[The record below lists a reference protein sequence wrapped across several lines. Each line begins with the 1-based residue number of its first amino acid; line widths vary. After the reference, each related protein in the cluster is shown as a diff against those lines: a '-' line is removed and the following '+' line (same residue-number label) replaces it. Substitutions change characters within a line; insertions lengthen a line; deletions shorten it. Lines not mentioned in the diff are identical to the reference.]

1 MSARSDQ
8 IPTMSTYSLVRSR
21 PVPNAPPVLDSG
33 QRAVV
38 DHAGGPLL
46 VLAGPGTGKTTTLVE
61 AVVDRIVRQG
71 LTPEQVL
78 VLTFSRK
85 SAEEMRDRIT
95 ARLART
101 TSTPLSSTF
110 HAFCYGLIGR
120 YRPADAFDV
129 PLRLLSAPEQD
140 IRLRELLAGSRTSGK
155 VTWPASV
162 RAALSTKG
170 LAAEVRA
177 ALAHAR
183 EQGLESADLIEA
195 GQASDRP
202 EWTALGAFFDEY
214 LDVLDAEGVVDYA
227 ELVHRAVLLAERP
240 DVRRELRRDF
250 AAVFV
255 DEYQDTDPA
264 QVRLLQ
270 AVAGQ
275 GRDLVVVGDP
285 DQSIYAF
292 RGADVRGIMRFP
304 QEFARTDGTP
314 APVIALGTTRR
325 FGERLLTASRRV
337 AAGLGVPGT
346 LDRDT
351 FDVFRNPT
359 AASNRYGPGRVEVL
373 TFSSAGAEVEQVAD
387 ILRRSH
393 LEDGLGWSEMAV
405 LVRSGV
411 RSIPSLRR
419 ALVASGVP
427 VEVAADE
434 LPLRQEPAVRPLL
447 LALRVCSD
455 PSSLTPEIARELLVS
470 PLGGFDAA
478 DVRRLGRRLRDAD
491 TAENHGERAP
501 KPSGELLT
509 NALGDPAI
517 LATHRGWLAETAY
530 ALTNLLVAG
539 RALIE
544 SGAPAEDALW
554 HLWDGTRWPIRLRA
568 SVDRGGAA
576 ARMAHRDLDAVCAL
590 FEQAA
595 RAEERR
601 GHSGVSNF
609 LDAVSRQQ
617 VPGDTLAERGV
628 RGAAVRLLTAH
639 RSKGLEWPLVVVTG
653 VQEGVWPDLRRRG
666 SLLQSDRLAPDGLV
680 EPMSAAALMAE
691 ERRLF
696 YVAATRARQRLV
708 VTAVASPEP
717 DGDQPSRLLSVLGV
731 EIRSVPGRPAR
742 PMSLSG
748 VVGQLR
754 AVSADPSCSL
764 ALRRSVSTRLARLM
778 REVDAV
784 GSPLFPHADP
794 DCWWGLR
801 DITHAEQPLRASDQ
815 PVALSASAISRLMQC
830 PLSWFLS
837 REAAGDSA
845 RSSAL
850 GFGSVIHVLAE
861 AVAQQVTEPDAEQLM
876 HCVDAVWDKLQFEAP
891 WVAERERSEARAA
904 LRRFVAWHLSRSD
917 RDVLATEASFEVEI
931 PVVGDRATLRGA
943 IDRVERDSQGRIVV
957 VDFKTGKRAPAG
969 GSLRDDPQLGAY
981 QLAVR
986 HGAALADEAGSD
998 IREGGAELVH
1008 LRIDDSSLPKVQW
1021 QPPQAPGEDG
1031 RTAAEMQVQAAA
1043 ETIRSERFV
1052 ARPGPACRHCQFTR
1066 VCPAGPSGRQV
1077 VH

>member
-1 MSARSDQ
+1 MS
-8 IPTMSTYSLVRSR
+8 PYSLVRSR
-21 PVPNAPPVLDSG
+21 RGPSAPPVLDSG

-38 DHAGGPLL
+38 DHVGGPLL

-61 AVVDRIVRQG
+61 AVVDRIERRG

-85 SAEEMRDRIT
+85 AAEEMRDRIT

-110 HAFCYGLIGR
+110 HSFCYGLIRR
-120 YRPADAFDV
+120 YRPADSFDV

-140 IRLRELLAGSRTSGK
+140 IRLRELLAGSRASGK
-155 VTWPASV
+155 VAWPAPL
-162 RAALSTKG
+162 RAALATKG
-170 LAAEVRA
+170 MAAEVRA
-177 ALAHAR
+177 VLARAR
-183 EQGLESADLIEA
+183 ELGLESDDLIEA
-195 GQASDRP
+195 GQASNRP

-214 LDVLDAEGVVDYA
+214 LDVLDAEGVLDYA

-270 AVAGQ
+270 AVAGH

-304 QEFARTDGTP
+304 QEFIRSDGTP
-314 APVIALGTTRR
+314 AQVIALGTTRR

-337 AAGLGVPGT
+337 AGGLGVPGSI
-346 LDRDT
+346 DRDT
-351 FDVFRNPT
+351 FEVFRNPT
-359 AASNRYGPGRVEVL
+359 AASNRYGPGRVDVL
-373 TFSSAGAEVEQVAD
+373 TFSSAGAEFDQVAD

-393 LEDGLGWSEMAV
+393 LEDGLGWSKMAV

-427 VEVAADE
+427 VEVAGDE
-434 LPLRQEPAVRPLL
+434 VPLRQEPAVRPLL
-447 LALRVCSD
+447 LALLVCSD
-455 PSSLTPEIARELLVS
+455 PSSMTPEIARELLVS

-478 DVRRLGRRLRDAD
+478 DVRRLGRRLREAD
-491 TAENHGERAP
+491 RSANQERLP
-501 KPSGELLT
+501 RPSGSLLSE
-509 NALGDPAI
+509 ALADPTI
-517 LATHRGWLAETAY
+517 LATHRDRLAEAAHDLAT
-530 ALTNLLVAG
+530 LLVAG

-544 SGAPAEDALW
+544 SGAAAEDGLW
-554 HLWDGTRWPIRLRA
+554 HLWDGTRWPVRLRA
-568 SVDRGGAA
+568 SVDRGGVA

-601 GHSGVSNF
+601 GHTGVSNF
-609 LDAVSRQQ
+609 LDAVSSQQ
-617 VPGDTLAERGV
+617 IPGDTLADRGV

-639 RSKGLEWPLVVVTG
+639 RSKGLEWPLVIVTG
-653 VQEGVWPDLRRRG
+653 VQEGIWPDLRRRG
-666 SLLQSDRLAPDGLV
+666 SLLQPDRLAGDGLV
-680 EPMSAAALMAE
+680 EPMPTAALMAE

-696 YVAATRARQRLV
+696 YVATTRARQRLV

-717 DGDQPSRLLSVLGV
+717 DGDQPSRLLRDLGV

-748 VVGQLR
+748 VVGELR
-754 AVSADPSCSL
+754 AVSADPSCSP
-764 ALRRSVSTRLARLM
+764 ALRRMASARLARLM
-778 REVDAV
+778 GELDAA
-784 GSPLFPHADP
+784 GNPLFPHADP

-801 DITHAEQPLRASDQ
+801 DLTTTGQPLRALEQ
-815 PVALSASAISRLMQC
+815 PVALSGSAIAQLMQC

-850 GFGSVIHVLAE
+850 GFGSVIHVLAD
-861 AVAQQVTEPDAEQLM
+861 AVARHDCEADAEQLM
-876 HCVDAVWDKLQFEAP
+876 QRVDAVWDQLQFEAP
-891 WVAERERSEARAA
+891 WVAERERSDARVA
-904 LRRFVAWHLSRSD
+904 LRRFVAWHVGRSD
-917 RDVLATEASFEVEI
+917 RELLATEVSFDVEI
-931 PVVGDRATLRGA
+931 AISGDRTRLRGA
-943 IDRVERDSQGRIVV
+943 MDRVERDNQGRIVV
-957 VDFKTGKRAPAG
+957 VDFKTGKRAPATA
-969 GSLRDDPQLGAY
+969 SLRDDPQLGAY
-981 QLAVR
+981 QLVVR
-986 HGAALADEAGSD
+986 HDALADQLGAD
-998 IREGGAELVH
+998 VREGGAELVH
-1008 LRIDDSSLPKVQW
+1008 LRVDGSGLPKVQW
-1021 QPPQAPGEDG
+1021 QPPQTPCEDG
-1031 RTAAEMQVQAAA
+1031 RTAAETQLQAAA
-1043 ETIRSERFV
+1043 DTVRSERFV
-1052 ARPGPACRHCQFTR
+1052 ARPGPACRHCPFTR
-1066 VCPAGPSGRQV
+1066 VCPAGPAGRQV
-1077 VH
+1077 VR

>member
-1 MSARSDQ
+1 MSPRTDQ
-8 IPTMSTYSLVRSR
+8 IPSMSPYSLVRSR
-21 PVPNAPPVLDSG
+21 WVPSEPPVLDSG

-38 DHAGGPLL
+38 DHADGPLL

-61 AVVDRIVRQG
+61 AVVDRIERRG

-85 SAEEMRDRIT
+85 AAEEMRDRIT

-110 HAFCYGLIGR
+110 HSFCYGLIR
-120 YRPADAFDV
+120 RHRTADAFDV
-129 PLRLLSAPEQD
+129 PVRLLSAPEQD
-140 IRLRELLAGSRTSGK
+140 IRLRELLTGSRASGK
-155 VTWPASV
+155 VDWPAAL
-162 RAALSTKG
+162 RAALPTKG

-177 ALAHAR
+177 ALARAR
-183 EQGLESADLIEA
+183 ELGLESGDLIDA
-195 GQASDRP
+195 GQAARRP

-214 LDVLDAEGVVDYA
+214 LDVLDAEGVLDYA

-292 RGADVRGIMRFP
+292 RGGDVRGIMRFP
-304 QEFARTDGTP
+304 DEFTRTDGTP
-314 APVIALGTTRR
+314 AQVIALGTTRR
-325 FGERLLTASRRV
+325 FGERLLRASRRV
-337 AAGLGVPGT
+337 AAGLGVPGS

-351 FDVFRNPT
+351 FEVFRNPT
-359 AASNRYGPGRVEVL
+359 AAPNPYGPGRVDVL
-373 TFSSAGAEVEQVAD
+373 TFSSAGAELDQVAD

-393 LEDGLGWSEMAV
+393 LEDGLDWSEMAV

-419 ALVASGVP
+419 ALVAAGVP
-427 VEVAADE
+427 VEVAGDE
-434 LPLRQEPAVRPLL
+434 VPLAQEPAVRPLL
-447 LALRVCSD
+447 QALRVCWD
-455 PSSLTPEIARELLVS
+455 PLSMTPEIARELLMS
-470 PLGGFDAA
+470 PLSGFDAA
-478 DVRRLGRRLRDAD
+478 DVRKLGRRLREAD
-491 TAENHGERAP
+491 RSTHQEWLPR
-501 KPSGELLT
+501 PSGSLLAE
-509 NALGDPAI
+509 ALADPAI
-517 LATHRGWLAETAY
+517 MATHGDRLARAAHDLAT
-530 ALTNLLVAG
+530 LLVAC

-544 SGAPAEDALW
+544 SGAAAEDALW
-554 HLWDGTRWPIRLRA
+554 HLWDGTRWSLRLRA
-568 SVDRGGAA
+568 SVDRGGVA

-601 GHSGVSNF
+601 GHTGVSNF
-609 LDAVSRQQ
+609 LDAISGQQ
-617 VPGDTLAERGV
+617 IPGDTLADRGV

-639 RSKGLEWPLVVVTG
+639 RSKGLEWPLVIVTA

-666 SLLQSDRLAPDGLV
+666 SLLQPDRLAGDGLA
-680 EPMSAAALMAE
+680 EPMTSAALLAE

-717 DGDQPSRLLSVLGV
+717 DGDQPSRLLRDLGV
-731 EIRSVPGRPAR
+731 EVRSVPGRPAR

-754 AVSADPSCSL
+754 SVSADPSCSP
-764 ALRRSVSTRLARLM
+764 ALRRMASARLARLM
-778 REVDAV
+778 REVDLA
-784 GSPLFPHADP
+784 GKPLFPHADP

-801 DITHAEQPLRASDQ
+801 DLTSTAQPLRPLEQ
-815 PVALSASAISRLMQC
+815 PVALSASAISQLMQC

-845 RSSAL
+845 RSSAS

-861 AVAQQVTEPDAEQLM
+861 AVARHGSEPDAEQLM
-876 HCVDAVWDKLQFEAP
+876 QSVDAVWDQLHFEAP
-891 WVAERERSEARAA
+891 WVAERERDEARAA
-904 LRRFVAWHLSRSD
+904 LRRFVAWHVGRSD
-917 RDVLATEASFEVEI
+917 REVLATEVPFDVEI
-931 PVVGDRATLRGA
+931 AVPGDRTRLRGA
-943 IDRVERDSQGRIVV
+943 MDRVERDSQGRIVV
-957 VDFKTGKRAPAG
+957 VDFKTGKKAPAAT
-969 GSLRDDPQLGAY
+969 SVRDDPQLGAY

-986 HGAALADEAGSD
+986 HDALADEAGPD
-998 IREGGAELVH
+998 VREGGAELVH
-1008 LRIDDSSLPKVQW
+1008 LRVDDSGLPKVQS
-1021 QPPQAPGEDG
+1021 QPAQTPGEEG
-1031 RTAAEMQVQAAA
+1031 RTAAEVQLQLAVD
-1043 ETIRSERFV
+1043 TVRSELFV
-1052 ARPGPACRHCQFTR
+1052 ARPGPACHHCQFTR
-1066 VCPAGPSGRQV
+1066 VCPARPAGRQV
-1077 VH
+1077 VR